1 MPVLGHVPTGKLI
14 RLVAALSGV
23 TIAGLAMVPAASAAT
38 VAPAHVRSGPD
49 IIPRVPS
56 GCEYGSDGEHYAEV
70 YCFYGTG
77 QFRIA
82 ITCTT
87 GIIRY
92 GSWEAAGG
100 GITSSARCPTNTF
113 LIDYNADFD

>member
-1 MPVLGHVPTGKLI
+1 MTVFGHASARKLI
-14 RLVAALSGV
+14 RLVAVLSGV
-23 TIAGLAMVPAASAAT
+23 TIAGLAMVPVASAAT
-38 VAPAHVRSGPD
+38 IAPAHVHSGQN
-49 IIPRVPS
+49 IIPRIPS

-92 GSWEAAGG
+92 GSWEGAGG

-113 LIDYNADFD
+113 LIDYSADFD